1 MQLFDIAEIF
11 SIMRA
16 EVVSKNASQESGFR
30 KGGSGPI
37 LVMLARV
44 VKAA

>member
-1 MQLFDIAEIF
+1 MQLLDIAEIF
-11 SIMRA
+11 GVMRV
-16 EVVSKNASQESGFR
+16 EVVGKYASQESSFR

-44 VKAA
+44 VKTA